1 MVCTKTFRR
10 KNLPIILSIQLLN
23 KAVDVGLIWAG
34 VILLAMYVAII
45 FEVAHRTVVT
55 MIAST
60 AAITVLAYLNI
71 RPSLEE
77 IVTWVDV
84 ETLVLLFGMMVIVS
98 VMSETGSY
106 LYLLKGQFFSSFR
119 VRILSESTIT

>member
-1 MVCTKTFRR
+1 MVCTKTFHR

-98 VMSETGSY
+98 VMSETGTC
-106 LYLLKGQFFSSFR
+106 LLAQGQFY
-119 VRILSESTIT
+119 

>member
-1 MVCTKTFRR
+1 MVCTKTFHR

-98 VMSETGSY
+98 VMSETGT
-106 LYLLKGQFFSSFR
+106 YLLTQRS
-119 VRILSESTIT
+119 ILFKFQCLCFI

>member
-23 KAVDVGLIWAG
+23 KSVDVGLIWAG

-60 AAITVLAYLNI
+60 AAIPTLVGTKAG
-71 RPSLEE
+71 RGFKA
-77 IVTWVDV
+77 VDDVDV
-84 ETLVLLFGMMVIVS
+84 WFQ
-98 VMSETGSY
+98 
-106 LYLLKGQFFSSFR
+106 KA
-119 VRILSESTIT
+119 

>member
-1 MVCTKTFRR
+1 
-10 KNLPIILSIQLLN
+10 
-23 KAVDVGLIWAG
+23 
-34 VILLAMYVAII
+34 MYVAII

-106 LYLLKGQFFSSFR
+106 LYLLKGQFFSSFS

>member
-1 MVCTKTFRR
+1 
-10 KNLPIILSIQLLN
+10 
-23 KAVDVGLIWAG
+23 
-34 VILLAMYVAII
+34 MYVAII

-84 ETLVLLFGMMVIVS
+84 ETLVLLELVVAQDDRCRRWTKQQPS
-98 VMSETGSY
+98 VQPLGVV
-106 LYLLKGQFFSSFR
+106 LVAHAHDAHHL
-119 VRILSESTIT
+119 VHWA